1 MLTTIFTAQERR
13 HEILE
18 RLLRDKLQ
26 DLSVS
31 RTTFSWGVP
40 LPNGN
45 ELVLV
50 LYIHIY
56 ICNRV
61 LTCPCV
67 CCRSEAR
74 YVRVVRCAVQLPLCG
89 GLPAR

>member
-13 HEILE
+13 HEILD
-18 RLLRDKLQ
+18 RLSRDKLQ

-45 ELVLV
+45 ELSPC
-50 LYIHIY
+50 YIY
-56 ICNRV
+56 IYAIV
-61 LTCPCV
+61 
-67 CCRSEAR
+67 
-74 YVRVVRCAVQLPLCG
+74 Y
-89 GLPAR
+89 